1 VTWAIALT
9 PTARAMLEAI
19 SDRWVQRQIR
29 SRIEALARDPEQQG
43 KPLLGEL
50 QSLWSVR
57 AVRQRYR
64 ILYRVDRGKVLVL
77 VVAMGLRKEGERRDI
92 YALAKKLLRLGLLD
106 RPE

>member
-1 VTWAIALT
+1 MTWAIALT

-19 SDRWVQRQIR
+19 SDRRVQRQIR
-29 SRIEALARDPEQQG
+29 SRIDALARDPEQQG

-50 QSLWSVR
+50 RSLRSVR
-57 AVRQRYR
+57 TAGQRYR
-64 ILYRVDRGKVLVL
+64 ILYRVDRREVLVL
-77 VVAMGLRKEGERRDI
+77 VVAMGLRKEGDRRDI